1 MVSRHFLRIKTMQ
14 ALYAYNANPKAEPR
28 TYEADLIKAIKGTYE
43 LFLWL
48 FALLPEIAFYR
59 MKKLESLKEKYNPT
73 HEDLNPNTR
82 FVDNRVIRQI
92 EENKILKQL
101 WPKYHILWE
110 DEKDLIAKLFHE
122 IELLPEYEAYMASTQ
137 NNYFEDKK
145 IVLAIIEKV
154 FASND
159 LLHWYLGEKNTHWI
173 DDYEEAMLMFY
184 QNVKEFKETKGD
196 ECRIDSLFKGEEDEK
211 FCRELFRKTLDHA
224 SEYTQMIEGKLQ
236 NWERERVIQMDL
248 LLMQMALCEL
258 LEFPSIPIKVT
269 LNEYIEIAKWYS
281 SDKSKV
287 FINGILDRLIVD
299 LHDSGQLVKTGRGL
313 YQGRENET
321 TENEENKK

>member
-154 FASND
+154 FANND

-224 SEYTQMIEGKLQ
+224 SEYTQMIEGLQ
-236 NWERERVIQMDL
+236 DAPLHYRTFRSRRKH
-248 LLMQMALCEL
+248 C
-258 LEFPSIPIKVT
+258 LEKYEAQQKAVSRYGHFHNRQRCRI
-269 LNEYIEIAKWYS
+269 
-281 SDKSKV
+281 SD
-287 FINGILDRLIVD
+287 GILLCGLQPDIHKERLHR
-299 LHDSGQLVKTGRGL
+299 LSL
-313 YQGRENET
+313 
-321 TENEENKK
+321 